1 MHHSDVF
8 GRTASWTTRPVD
20 FSTAVLDCQRRTR
33 TDTLFC
39 RVTLSA
45 CPLELLL
52 NRDPNE
58 RKFWADL
65 LARIRRRTRD
75 DQNAEDLL
83 HSAWLRLFA
92 YRSENEVREPAAFL
106 VRTAANLAVDRH
118 RQGKRLAAEPIEA
131 FEPRLDDGSPLQDE
145 VLAARERLRRV
156 QAGLER
162 LPPRT
167 RQVFVMHKV
176 EGLKLREIAAALG
189 ITQSAVE
196 KHVAKAVLF
205 LTEWTEGW

>member
-1 MHHSDVF
+1 M
-8 GRTASWTTRPVD
+8 
-20 FSTAVLDCQRRTR
+20 
-33 TDTLFC
+33 
-39 RVTLSA
+39 SA
-45 CPLELLL
+45 DS
-52 NRDPNE
+52 NDRG
-58 RKFWADL
+58 FWADV
-65 LARIRRRTRD
+65 LARIRRRTGSGA
-75 DQNAEDLL
+75 NAEDLL
-83 HSAWLRLFA
+83 HSAYLRLFT
-92 YRSENEVREPAAFL
+92 YRNEHEVKEPAAFL
-106 VRTAANLAVDRH
+106 VQTAANLAVDRF
-118 RQGKRLAAEPIEA
+118 RKDRRISSQPVEA
-131 FEPRLDDGSPLQDE
+131 IAGSLEDISPLPDE

-176 EGLKLREIAAALG
+176 EGMKLREIATALG

>member
-1 MHHSDVF
+1 MSEDAND
-8 GRTASWTTRPVD
+8 RKYD
-20 FSTAVLDCQRRTR
+20 
-33 TDTLFC
+33 
-39 RVTLSA
+39 
-45 CPLELLL
+45 
-52 NRDPNE
+52 
-58 RKFWADL
+58 RKFWADV
-65 LARIRRRTRD
+65 LARIRRRVRT
-75 DQNAEDLL
+75 DQDAEDLL

-92 YRSENEVREPAAFL
+92 YRAENEVREPAGFL

-118 RQGKRLAAEPIEA
+118 RQAKRIAREPVDA
-131 FEPRLDDGSPLQDE
+131 FESGLEDDSPLQDE
-145 VLAARERLRRV
+145 VLASRERLRRV

-176 EGLKLREIAAALG
+176 EGLRLREVAAALG

-196 KHVAKAVLF
+196 KHIAKAVLF

>member
-1 MHHSDVF
+1 MGADSD
-8 GRTASWTTRPVD
+8 D
-20 FSTAVLDCQRRTR
+20 
-33 TDTLFC
+33 
-39 RVTLSA
+39 
-45 CPLELLL
+45 
-52 NRDPNE
+52 

-75 DQNAEDLL
+75 DQDAEDLL

-92 YRSENEVREPAAFL
+92 YRAEHEVRQPAAFL
-106 VRTAANLAVDRH
+106 AQTAANLAVDKH
-118 RQGKRLAAEPIEA
+118 RQGRRLAREPLED
-131 FEPRLDDGSPLQDE
+131 FEGGLEDASPLQDE

-162 LPPRT
+162 LPQRT

-176 EGLKLREIAAALG
+176 EGMKLREIAATLG

>member
-1 MHHSDVF
+1 M
-8 GRTASWTTRPVD
+8 
-20 FSTAVLDCQRRTR
+20 
-33 TDTLFC
+33 
-39 RVTLSA
+39 SA
-45 CPLELLL
+45 DS
-52 NRDPNE
+52 ND

-65 LARIRRRTRD
+65 LTRIRRRTRD
-75 DQNAEDLL
+75 DQDAEDLL

-92 YRSENEVREPAAFL
+92 YREEHEVRQPAAFL
-106 VRTAANLAVDRH
+106 VQTAANLAVDKH
-118 RQGKRLAAEPIEA
+118 RQGKRLARESLDE
-131 FEPRLDDGSPLQDE
+131 FESALEDASPLQDE

-176 EGLKLREIAAALG
+176 EGMKLREIASALG

>member
-1 MHHSDVF
+1 M
-8 GRTASWTTRPVD
+8 
-20 FSTAVLDCQRRTR
+20 
-33 TDTLFC
+33 
-39 RVTLSA
+39 SA
-45 CPLELLL
+45 
-52 NRDPNE
+52 DSNE
-58 RKFWADL
+58 RRFWAEL

-75 DQNAEDLL
+75 DQDAEDLL

-92 YRSENEVREPAAFL
+92 YRAEHEVREPAGFL

-118 RQGKRLAAEPIEA
+118 RQRKRLAREPLETFEA
-131 FEPRLDDGSPLQDE
+131 GLEDGSPLQDE
-145 VLAARERLRRV
+145 VLAARERLGRV

-176 EGLKLREIAAALG
+176 EGMKLREVAATLG

-196 KHVAKAVLF
+196 KHIAKAVLF
-205 LTEWTEGW
+205 LTEWTKGW

>member
-1 MHHSDVF
+1 VF
-8 GRTASWTTRPVD
+8 
-20 FSTAVLDCQRRTR
+20 
-33 TDTLFC
+33 
-39 RVTLSA
+39 RVATIDGERLA
-45 CPLELLL
+45 THEAL
-52 NRDPNE
+52 NVGANSND
-58 RKFWADL
+58 RKFWAEV
-65 LARIRRRTRD
+65 LAKIRRRTRA
-75 DQNAEDLL
+75 DQDAEDLL

-92 YRSENEVREPAAFL
+92 YRADNDVREPAGFL

-118 RQGKRLAAEPIEA
+118 RKRKRIAREPVDALEG
-131 FEPRLDDGSPLQDE
+131 RLEDDLPLQDE

-176 EGLKLREIAAALG
+176 EGMKLREIAAALG

-205 LTEWTEGW
+205 LTEWTKGW

>member
-1 MHHSDVF
+1 M
-8 GRTASWTTRPVD
+8 
-20 FSTAVLDCQRRTR
+20 
-33 TDTLFC
+33 
-39 RVTLSA
+39 SA
-45 CPLELLL
+45 
-52 NRDPNE
+52 DSNE
-58 RKFWADL
+58 RKYWVDL

-75 DQNAEDLL
+75 DQDAEDLL

-92 YRSENEVREPAAFL
+92 YRAEHEVHQPSGFL
-106 VRTAANLAVDRH
+106 VRAAANLAVDKH
-118 RQGKRLAAEPIEA
+118 RQGKRLAREPIDA
-131 FEPRLDDGSPLQDE
+131 FEAGLGDDSPLQDE
-145 VLAARERLRRV
+145 VLASRERLRRV

-176 EGLKLREIAAALG
+176 EGMKLREIAATLG

>member
-1 MHHSDVF
+1 MSED
-8 GRTASWTTRPVD
+8 SND
-20 FSTAVLDCQRRTR
+20 
-33 TDTLFC
+33 
-39 RVTLSA
+39 
-45 CPLELLL
+45 
-52 NRDPNE
+52 

-65 LARIRRRTRD
+65 LTRIRRRTRT
-75 DQNAEDLL
+75 DQDAEDLL

-92 YRSENEVREPAAFL
+92 YRAENEVREPAGFL

-118 RQGKRLAAEPIEA
+118 RQGKRIAREPVDA
-131 FEPRLDDGSPLQDE
+131 FESGLEDDSPLQDE
-145 VLAARERLRRV
+145 VLASRERLRRV

-176 EGLKLREIAAALG
+176 EGMRLREVAAALG

>member
-1 MHHSDVF
+1 MRHGPTPTPVALPKRKSHPRTPAEPGCRTCGLLPAWMTKTTPRRGFAVSVASSD
-8 GRTASWTTRPVD
+8 
-20 FSTAVLDCQRRTR
+20 
-33 TDTLFC
+33 
-39 RVTLSA
+39 
-45 CPLELLL
+45 
-52 NRDPNE
+52 

-75 DQNAEDLL
+75 DQDAEDLL
-83 HSAWLRLFA
+83 HTAWLRLFA
-92 YRSENEVREPAAFL
+92 YRHDHEVREPAAFL
-106 VRTAANLAVDRH
+106 IQTAANLAIDRH
-118 RQGKRLAAEPIEA
+118 RQGKRLAREPLET
-131 FEPRLDDGSPLQDE
+131 FESGLEDASPLQDE

-162 LPPRT
+162 LPSRT

-176 EGLKLREIAAALG
+176 EGMKLREIAATLG

-205 LTEWTEGW
+205 LTEWTAGW